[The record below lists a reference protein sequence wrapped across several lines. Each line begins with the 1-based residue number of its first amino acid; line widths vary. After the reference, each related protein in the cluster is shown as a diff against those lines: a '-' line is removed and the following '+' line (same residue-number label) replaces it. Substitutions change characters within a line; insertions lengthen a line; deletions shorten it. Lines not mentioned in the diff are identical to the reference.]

1 MRARYPDRVDRRQT
15 QLRPLALAYHGLAEV
30 SRGAVGRGLFVRPV
44 DFERQV
50 RALRRWGYTLVAAG
64 EQAKLARQSQAAGT
78 ASVSFDDG
86 LADNVSTLL
95 PLLVRE
101 RIPATVF
108 VVTGWLGH
116 HHPAASWT
124 PIITAS
130 GLRKL
135 YAAGIEIGGHTVTH
149 RDLTTVSV
157 PDAMAELL
165 NSRMALEALL
175 GAPVTV
181 AAYPFGH
188 ANIAVERACRA
199 AGYEA
204 AFRSAGRGSWSNQWA
219 LPRHDM
225 NYDAGVLGLRLK
237 RAGVYE
243 PVMQYVP
250 ARASR
255 KVIRG
260 VRRFVRFAS
269 GGKL

>member
-1 MRARYPDRVDRRQT
+1 
-15 QLRPLALAYHGLAEV
+15 LALAYHGLAEV
-30 SRGAVGRGLFVRPV
+30 SRGAAGRGLFVRPV

-50 RALRRWGYTLVAAG
+50 RALRRWGYRLVAAG
-64 EQAKLARQSQAAGT
+64 EQAKLARQSQVSGT

-116 HHPAASWT
+116 HHPVASWA
-124 PIITAS
+124 PIITAT
-130 GLRKL
+130 GLREL
-135 YAAGIEIGGHTVTH
+135 HAAGIEIGAHTVTH
-149 RDLTTVSV
+149 PDLTTVSV
-157 PDAMAELL
+157 SEATAELL
-165 NSRMALEALL
+165 NARATLEALL
-175 GAPVTV
+175 DAAVTV
-181 AAYPFGH
+181 SAYPFGH
-188 ANIAVERACRA
+188 ANATIERACRD

-204 AFRSAGRGSWSNQWA
+204 AYRSAGRGSWSSPWA

-243 PVMQYVP
+243 PVMQYAP
-250 ARASR
+250 ARATR

-260 VRRFVRFAS
+260 MRRCVRLTS